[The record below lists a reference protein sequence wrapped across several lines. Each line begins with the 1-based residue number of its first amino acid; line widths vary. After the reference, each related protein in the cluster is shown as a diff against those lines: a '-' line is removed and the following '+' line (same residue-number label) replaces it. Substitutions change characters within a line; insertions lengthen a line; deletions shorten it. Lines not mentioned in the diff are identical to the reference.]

1 MYFFETM
8 VLVFFNTYSE
18 VELLDH
24 MVALEEPLYC
34 SVVSVAI
41 CTPTNSVGGF
51 AFLNIL
57 TNICYL
63 CTSLFV
69 FFKIC
74 ISLMIKDAEHLFM
87 CCY

>member
-24 MVALEEPLYC
+24 VVALEETLYSF

-41 CTPTNSVGGF
+41 CIPTNSVGGF

-63 CTSLFV
+63 CTSLF
-69 FFKIC
+69 FF
-74 ISLMIKDAEHLFM
+74 FF
-87 CCY
+87 